1 MPRITASVSKVTRTL
16 AESHRHAGVA
26 LMPKYAELLGSSSEQ
41 SQHSE
46 SRGLKTTHRPT
57 PQPSI
62 AGRTRTLMQSFSSS
76 ASSRAPVNHVDT
88 MVLPKIYATP
98 NYNEPLPRMPLL
110 PDNYYGSYHS
120 SMSDATDLSTGNR
133 PVIFAI
139 NPDIVVPGA
148 PMANMDA
155 TNMDSIDVK
164 FVHDQPKISTAAAA
178 AEEYNPERSTFMRD
192 MYRSMREDILSVAPQ
207 LTKN

>member
-16 AESHRHAGVA
+16 TESHRHAGIA

-46 SRGLKTTHRPT
+46 ARGLKTTHRPT

-62 AGRTRTLMQSFSSS
+62 AGRTRPLMQSFSSS

-88 MVLPKIYATP
+88 MVLPKIYSTP
-98 NYNEPLPRMPLL
+98 SFNEPLPRMPLL
-110 PDNYYGSYHS
+110 PDNYGSYHN
-120 SMSDATDLSTGNR
+120 SMSDATDLTSNR

-178 AEEYNPERSTFMRD
+178 EEYNPEQSTFMRD
-192 MYRSMREDILSVAPQ
+192 MYRSMKDDLLSVAPQ
-207 LTKN
+207 LRRN

>member
-26 LMPKYAELLGSSSEQ
+26 LMPKYAELLGSSSDQ
-41 SQHSE
+41 SE

-62 AGRTRTLMQSFSSS
+62 AGRTRPLMQSFSSS

-98 NYNEPLPRMPLL
+98 SHNEPLPRMPLL
-110 PDNYYGSYHS
+110 PDNYGSYHN
-120 SMSDATDLSTGNR
+120 SMSDATDLSTGHR
-133 PVIFAI
+133 PIIFAI

-148 PMANMDA
+148 PLAHMDA

-164 FVHDQPKISTAAAA
+164 FVHDQPKISTAAAG
-178 AEEYNPERSTFMRD
+178 EQYNPERSTFMID
-192 MYRSMREDILSVAPQ
+192 MYRSMKEDLLSVAPQ
-207 LTKN
+207 LKRN